1 VDGGETRIAGVA
13 DRFFNVGFR
22 LKGAEIPGPGW
33 PAVVQV
39 PEPELLSTR
48 IGYPLLPY
56 QVLLDPDADQGFVR
70 DWREARLDPEKNRGY
85 ALQWFL
91 FAAVAAVIYL
101 RRNVKIG
108 GTLGPP

>member
-1 VDGGETRIAGVA
+1 
-13 DRFFNVGFR
+13 
-22 LKGAEIPGPGW
+22 
-33 PAVVQV
+33 
-39 PEPELLSTR
+39 
-48 IGYPLLPY
+48 
-56 QVLLDPDADQGFVR
+56 LDPDADRGFLR